1 MAVVW
6 VFNVILLLDSCESFE
21 TRQLSFHT
29 VRCLLCRCEVRQAGA
44 AWQSST
50 NAVAHAPCS
59 NAHALYQQLVSCGAS
74 QPATIP
80 VQPVHTSSCACSC
93 ASWAN
98 DPCDESVAFWRCVEP
113 SVQPNY
119 AQPVTSTLKLQ
130 CAPIEYRLGC
140 YFLSISS
147 RPFFGT
153 PGCL

>member
-6 VFNVILLLDSCESFE
+6 VFNVILLLDCCESFE
-21 TRQLSFHT
+21 TRQLSFRT
-29 VRCLLCRCEVRQAGA
+29 VRCLLCRCEVRQADA

-50 NAVAHAPCS
+50 NAVLVAHARSPCS

-80 VQPVHTSSCACSC
+80 VQPVHTSSCA
-93 ASWAN
+93 SWAN
-98 DPCDESVAFWRCVEP
+98 DPCDVAFWRCVEP
-113 SVQPNY
+113 SVQSNY
-119 AQPVTSTLKLQ
+119 AQPVTSMLKLQ